1 MELLK
6 DTKEIRHISNVDDA
20 LSRIAYKLRNMPHEE
35 SKKTS
40 YLRKEFLGGQISE
53 KSSKPNHSECKKCN
67 SSRTTEKRICRC
79 MKYYGFN
86 MNECMS
92 CNLEQK
98 WKNIG
103 SIKVVD
109 YEVPMKHA
117 YDKVGGMDLI
127 LQTDEG
133 KYAVEIKP
141 PKRNRE
147 SIARMFAEILTYT
160 IEPDTDGNCYQ
171 PAIGLFNFEDNFQ
184 MKQFIEK
191 KNNPDLEYILKYI
204 SVFIIDTVD
213 KGDIIEYSIK
223 QYKEE

>member
-6 DTKEIRHISNVDDA
+6 DAKEIRHISNVDKA
-20 LSRIAYKLRNMPHEE
+20 LNRIANILRNMPNEE
-35 SKKTS
+35 PQRIS
-40 YLRKEFLGGQISE
+40 YLRKVFLEGQISE
-53 KSSKPNHSECKKCN
+53 KPSKPNHNECKKCN

-79 MKYYGFN
+79 MKYYGFD

-92 CNLEQK
+92 CELEKK

-103 SIKVVD
+103 SIYVVD

-117 YDKVGGMDLI
+117 YDKVGGIDLI
-127 LQTDEG
+127 IQTDEG

-141 PKRNRE
+141 PKGNKE

-160 IEPDTDGNCYQ
+160 IEPDTDDNYYH
-171 PAIGLFNFEDNFQ
+171 PAIGLFNLNNNFQ

-191 KNNPDLEYILKYI
+191 KDNPDLEYILKYI
-204 SVFIIDTVD
+204 TVFIINIVD

-223 QYKEE
+223 QYK